1 MFGKT
6 KNTQANAATPP
17 AAYASRVTSAR
28 ANIAF
33 IIVLTVVNI
42 ILSATGG
49 SIYFLFS
56 ASVPY
61 LFTVHSIALTGH
73 LPDEVYADPEN
84 GWEGFE
90 FYPDTLLWFAIAVSV
105 VILALYAVCFFAS
118 KKQRGWL
125 IVASVLFGIDT
136 LALIAYTVLIS
147 GTPDIIDIVIHIY
160 MIFTLIYGSV
170 AAAKLN
176 RMPAVEPEVVPAM
189 PGTPAAAGEAPA
201 VTVEA
206 PAANVEAPA
215 ANVEAPA
222 ANVEA
227 PAAVNAEVP
236 APADAQPAAEENA
249 APAQDNEKSA
259 E

>member
-49 SIYFLFS
+49 STYFLFS

-170 AAAKLN
+170 AAAKLS

-201 VTVEA
+201 VT
-206 PAANVEAPA
+206 VEAPA

>member
-6 KNTQANAATPP
+6 KNTQANAATLP

-49 SIYFLFS
+49 STYFLFS

-176 RMPAVEPEVVPAM
+176 RMPAVEPEVIPAM
-189 PGTPAAAGEAPA
+189 PGNTVAAGEAPA

-206 PAANVEAPA
+206 PAASVEASEVANAEIPSPADAHSAAKEDPAPA
-215 ANVEAPA
+215 ADTPA
-222 ANVEA
+222 QSNEK
-227 PAAVNAEVP
+227 NAE
-236 APADAQPAAEENA
+236 
-249 APAQDNEKSA
+249 
-259 E
+259 

>member
-1 MFGKT
+1 M
-6 KNTQANAATPP
+6 
-17 AAYASRVTSAR
+17 
-28 ANIAF
+28 
-33 IIVLTVVNI
+33 
-42 ILSATGG
+42 
-49 SIYFLFS
+49 
-56 ASVPY
+56 
-61 LFTVHSIALTGH
+61 
-73 LPDEVYADPEN
+73 
-84 GWEGFE
+84 
-90 FYPDTLLWFAIAVSV
+90 LWFAIAVSV

-201 VTVEA
+201 VTVET
-206 PAANVEAPA
+206 PA